1 MAKDLPNG
9 GAFMRSKPLAV
20 LVAVSALGLAVGGTA
35 AVVAGASDRAVSAA
49 KSRATLTVH
58 KTRFGRVIFDGRG
71 RVLYLFARD
80 KSTKSTCS
88 GACAKA
94 WPPFLTRGT
103 PKAARGARQGL
114 IGTTRRKDGSRQ
126 VTYGGH
132 PLYYFEGDGKGEVKC
147 QNVNNFGGLWLV
159 VSPNGKAVR

>member
-1 MAKDLPNG
+1 
-9 GAFMRSKPLAV
+9 MRSKPLAI
-20 LVAVSALGLAVGGTA
+20 LAAVSVLGVAVGGTA
-35 AVVAGASDRAVSAA
+35 AVAGGASDRPESAA
-49 KSRATLTVH
+49 TSRATLTVH
-58 KTRFGRVIFDGRG
+58 KTRFGRVIFDGHG

-94 WPPFLTRGT
+94 WPPFLTKGT
-103 PKAARGARQGL
+103 PKAAGGVRKGL
-114 IGTTRRKDGSRQ
+114 IGTTRRKDRSRQ

-132 PLYYFEGDGKGEVKC
+132 PLYYYEGDRKGEVKC
-147 QNVNNFGGLWLV
+147 QKVDNFGGLWLV

>member
-1 MAKDLPNG
+1 
-9 GAFMRSKPLAV
+9 MRSKPLAI
-20 LVAVSALGLAVGGTA
+20 LIAVSALALAVGGTV
-35 AVVAGASDRAVSAA
+35 AVVAGASDRAASPAN
-49 KSRATLTVH
+49 SRATLSVH
-58 KTRFGRVIFDGRG
+58 KTRFGKAIFDGHG
-71 RVLYLFARD
+71 GVLYLFVRD

-94 WPPFLTRGT
+94 WPPFLTKGT
-103 PKAARGARQGL
+103 PKAAGAVREGL

-132 PLYYFEGDGKGEVKC
+132 PLYYYKGDGKGEVKC

>member
-1 MAKDLPNG
+1 
-9 GAFMRSKPLAV
+9 MRSKPLAI
-20 LVAVSALGLAVGGTA
+20 LIAGCALGLAVGGTA
-35 AVVAGASDRAVSAA
+35 AVVAGASDRAVSAP

-58 KTRFGRVIFDGRG
+58 KTRFGKVIFDGHG

-103 PKAARGARQGL
+103 PKAAGGVRQGL
-114 IGTTRRKDGSRQ
+114 IGTTRREDGSRQ

-159 VSPNGKAVR
+159 VSANGKAVR